1 MVWSKLA
8 QNKDHSISHSR
19 FSKYTTSYELEVIK
33 KRIPVLQSDILLGV
47 YVTCVFRLELELY
60 LVAGQAMAT
69 IERDHLTWDALNL
82 PVNFLPFLNSVK
94 TCIVMLLQA
103 DCSTWPALFEYTGWL
118 RHRRVF

>member
-1 MVWSKLA
+1 VFLEFTKKIRTHISKI
-8 QNKDHSISHSR
+8 KS
-19 FSKYTTSYELEVIK
+19 SYWN
-33 KRIPVLQSDILLGV
+33 R
-47 YVTCVFRLELELY
+47 LELY
-60 LVAGQAMAT
+60 LVAGQTMAT
-69 IERDHLTWDALNL
+69 IERDQLTWDALNL